1 MTETPMTE
9 TPMTDARTFDT
20 PLTRHAHIRVPLICG
35 PMYPCS
41 NPELV
46 AAVSAAGALGI
57 VQPIALTYVHGYD
70 FREGL
75 RTINRLSGGAP
86 IGFNALIEASSKTY
100 HNRMMKWVDIALEE
114 GVRFFLTSL
123 GNPQWVCDRVHAAG
137 GVVYHD
143 VTELKWAQKGRDG
156 GVDGLVAVNREAGGH
171 TGSRDP
177 RALLDEVGGLGLPV
191 VAAGGVGAPAQF
203 KALIDMGYAGVQLGT
218 RFIAT
223 PECNS
228 DDAYKYAIVEAH
240 SRDIVLTERLTGVP
254 VSVIRTPYVEKL
266 GTKVGPISRWMFKG
280 RKTKHWIRT
289 VYALRSLRQLKRSSV
304 DGATQ
309 DYWQAGRSVDAIH
322 EITPAGEIVRAFA
335 SALTGA
341 AVQAV
346 LVVALLLGGGQAVD
360 AQQIT
365 TKGLRAPVTLARD
378 SAGIVH
384 IEAAN
389 EHDLFFAQGYSAAR
403 DRLFQLELW
412 RRQATGTMAEV
423 LGARWVPRD
432 RASRLLRYR
441 GSMATELAHYHPRGA
456 TIIGAFVD
464 GVNAYI
470 DQVRANPSL
479 MPPELTWLGIAPQH
493 WTPAVV
499 ISRHNALASNAA
511 DEPTT
516 ARAVREIGE
525 AAVARRKRY
534 ELSPVRLSLDSLV
547 ARALDAA
554 PGARMLSDYNDFKQS
569 PNFRTAELPEALR
582 RVAPPADT
590 ATPGFDRWESNN
602 WVIAGS
608 RTASGKPIVANDPHR
623 TIAAPSLRYMVHL
636 KAPGWDVIGG
646 GEPAIPGVAIGHNQH
661 GAWGLTIFGIDAE
674 DLYTY
679 DLDAKNARAYR
690 YRGAS
695 ERMREIID
703 TIRVKGA
710 APVVVT
716 LQYTRHGPV
725 LMSDSVKRVAVALRA
740 AWLEPGGAPYLASLR
755 LDQARSWPEART
767 ALSFARM
774 PALNWIWADTS
785 GAIGWQSAGIAPI
798 RKNWDGLVPVPGDGR
813 FEWSGFLPIPQL
825 PHETSPSRGYVG
837 TANALNV
844 EASYPNANA
853 LARTWA
859 EPFRRDRLLEVL
871 DTTRKATL
879 SQMMALQHDET
890 PLAARALV
898 PLIKQIALTN
908 AASIAA
914 RDTLL
919 RWNGVLSANS
929 RGAAIYAAW
938 ERKLLTHTADI
949 VLPLEARPLLRTVSL
964 AQTIEWLT
972 SPDSLL
978 GENPTVARDFILFRA
993 FNEAVSDLSRRF
1005 GTNMADWRYGDAKM
1019 HYARIAH
1026 PLDVVIADSIRPRL
1040 SPGPLARGGYANTL
1054 NATGNTDNQTAGASF
1069 RVVMDLANWDGAM
1082 VTNTPGQSGDPRSPY
1097 YNNLFGPWARGEY
1110 APLPYSPAAVKARTA
1125 ETIVLQP

>member
-1 MTETPMTE
+1 MTYTG
-9 TPMTDARTFDT
+9 AFDT
-20 PLTRHAHIRVPLICG
+20 PLTRHAGIRVPLICG

-46 AAVSAAGALGI
+46 AAVSAAGGLGI
-57 VQPIALTYVHGYD
+57 VQPISLTYVHGYD

-100 HNRMMKWVDIALEE
+100 HNRMIKWVDIALEE

-123 GNPQWVCDRVHAAG
+123 GNPKWVCERVHAVG

-177 RALLDEVGGLGLPV
+177 RALLDEVQPLGLPV
-191 VAAGGVGAPAQF
+191 VAAGGVGDAAQF
-203 KALIDMGYAGVQLGT
+203 KALLDMGYAGVQLGT

-228 DDAYKYAIVEAH
+228 DDAYKYAIVEAN

-254 VSVIRTPYVEKL
+254 VSVIRTPYVERL
-266 GTKVGPISRWMFKG
+266 GTTVGPFARWMFKG

-289 VYALRSLRQLKRSSV
+289 FYALRSLRQLKRSSV

-322 EITPAGEIVRAFA
+322 EIKPAGDIVREFA
-335 SALTGA
+335 SALSGA
-341 AVQAV
+341 AGKAV
-346 LVVALLLGGGQAVD
+346 VLLALMLSAPRDGH
-360 AQQIT
+360 AQSIT

-384 IEAAN
+384 IEATN

-412 RRQATGTMAEV
+412 RRQATGTMAEA
-423 LGARWVPRD
+423 LGPRWVSRD

-441 GSMATELAHYHPRGA
+441 GSMDTELAHYHPQGA
-456 TIIGAFVD
+456 AIIGAFVE
-464 GVNAYI
+464 GVNAYV
-470 DQVRANPSL
+470 DHVRANPTL
-479 MPPELTWLGIAPQH
+479 MPPELTWLGITPQH

-516 ARAVREIGE
+516 ARAVRAIGE

-534 ELSPVRLSLDSLV
+534 ELSPVRLQLDSLV
-547 ARALDAA
+547 ARVLDAVS
-554 PGARMLSDYNDFKQS
+554 GASMLSAYNDFKQV

-582 RVAPPADT
+582 RVSPPLDT
-590 ATPGFDRWESNN
+590 SSPGFDRWESNN

-646 GEPAIPGVAIGHNQH
+646 GEPAIPGVAIGHNEH

-674 DLYTY
+674 DLYSY
-679 DLDAKNARAYR
+679 ELDAKDPRAYR
-690 YRGAS
+690 YGGVS
-695 ERMREIID
+695 ERMREITD

-710 APVVVT
+710 TSVVVT

-725 LMSDSVKRVAVALRA
+725 LVSHRAKRIAVALRA

-755 LDQARSWPEART
+755 LDQARTWSEART
-767 ALSFARM
+767 ALSFAHM

-785 GAIGWQSAGIAPI
+785 GTIGWQSAGIAPI

-844 EASYPNANA
+844 ESSYAHANA

-859 EPFRRDRLLEVL
+859 EPFRRDRLLQVL
-871 DTTRKATL
+871 DTTRRATL
-879 SQMMALQHDET
+879 AQMMALQHDET

-898 PLIKQIALTN
+898 SLIKEIDFTS
-908 AASIAA
+908 AASKAA

-919 RWNGVLSANS
+919 RWDGVLTASS

-972 SPDSLL
+972 HPDSLL
-978 GENPTVARDFILFRA
+978 GENPNVARDFILFRS

-1005 GTNMADWRYGDAKM
+1005 GRDIADWRYGDAKM
-1019 HYARIAH
+1019 HHVRIAH
-1026 PLDVVIADSIRPRL
+1026 PLDVVLADSIRARL

-1054 NATGNTDNQTAGASF
+1054 NATGNSDNQTAGASF
-1069 RVVMDLANWDGAM
+1069 RVVMDLANWDSAM

-1097 YNNLFGPWARGEY
+1097 YSNLFGPWARGEY
-1110 APLPYSPAAVKARTA
+1110 SPLPYSPRAVKARTA
-1125 ETIVLQP
+1125 ETVVLRP

>member
-1 MTETPMTE
+1 M
-9 TPMTDARTFDT
+9 
-20 PLTRHAHIRVPLICG
+20 
-35 PMYPCS
+35 
-41 NPELV
+41 
-46 AAVSAAGALGI
+46 
-57 VQPIALTYVHGYD
+57 
-70 FREGL
+70 
-75 RTINRLSGGAP
+75 
-86 IGFNALIEASSKTY
+86 
-100 HNRMMKWVDIALEE
+100 
-114 GVRFFLTSL
+114 
-123 GNPQWVCDRVHAAG
+123 
-137 GVVYHD
+137 
-143 VTELKWAQKGRDG
+143 
-156 GVDGLVAVNREAGGH
+156 
-171 TGSRDP
+171 
-177 RALLDEVGGLGLPV
+177 
-191 VAAGGVGAPAQF
+191 
-203 KALIDMGYAGVQLGT
+203 
-218 RFIAT
+218 
-223 PECNS
+223 
-228 DDAYKYAIVEAH
+228 
-240 SRDIVLTERLTGVP
+240 
-254 VSVIRTPYVEKL
+254 
-266 GTKVGPISRWMFKG
+266 
-280 RKTKHWIRT
+280 
-289 VYALRSLRQLKRSSV
+289 
-304 DGATQ
+304 
-309 DYWQAGRSVDAIH
+309 
-322 EITPAGEIVRAFA
+322 
-335 SALTGA
+335 
-341 AVQAV
+341 
-346 LVVALLLGGGQAVD
+346 
-360 AQQIT
+360 
-365 TKGLRAPVTLARD
+365 
-378 SAGIVH
+378 
-384 IEAAN
+384 
-389 EHDLFFAQGYSAAR
+389 
-403 DRLFQLELW
+403 
-412 RRQATGTMAEV
+412 
-423 LGARWVPRD
+423 
-432 RASRLLRYR
+432 LRYR
-441 GSMATELAHYHPRGA
+441 GSMTTELAHYHPRGA
-456 TIIGAFVD
+456 TIIGAFVN
-464 GVNAYI
+464 GVNAYV
-470 DQVRANPSL
+470 DQVRANPRL
-479 MPPELTWLGIAPQH
+479 MPQELTWLGITPQH

-534 ELSPVRLSLDSLV
+534 ELSPVRLELDSLV

-554 PGARMLSDYNDFKQS
+554 PGASMLAAYNDFKQA
-569 PNFRTAELPEALR
+569 PTFRTAELPEALR
-582 RVAPPADT
+582 RAAPPLDT
-590 ATPGFDRWESNN
+590 ATPSFDRWESNN

-646 GEPAIPGVAIGHNQH
+646 GEPAIPGVAIGHNEH

-679 DLDAKNARAYR
+679 ALDAKDRRAYR

-695 ERMREIID
+695 ERMREVRD

-725 LMSDSVKRVAVALRA
+725 VMTDSVKRIAVALRA

-755 LDQARSWPEART
+755 LDQARTWSEART

-813 FEWSGFLPIPQL
+813 FEWSGFLPISQL

-844 EASYPNANA
+844 DASYAHSNA

-859 EPFRRDRLLEVL
+859 EPFRRDRLTEVL
-871 DTTRKATL
+871 DTTRQATL

-890 PLAARALV
+890 ALPARALV
-898 PLIKQIALTN
+898 PLIKQIALTS
-908 AASIAA
+908 AAAMAA

-929 RGAAIYAAW
+929 RGAAIYVAW
-938 ERKLLTHTADI
+938 ERKLLTHTANM

-964 AQTIEWLT
+964 SQTIEWLT
-972 SPDSLL
+972 HPDSLL
-978 GENPTVARDFILFRA
+978 GENPTVARNFILFRS

-1005 GTNMADWRYGDAKM
+1005 GKDMADWRYGDATM
-1019 HYARIAH
+1019 HHVRIAH
-1026 PLDVVIADSIRPRL
+1026 PLDGVIADSIRPRL

-1097 YNNLFGPWARGEY
+1097 YSNLFAPWVRGEY
-1110 APLPYSPAAVKARTA
+1110 APLPYSPRAVKARTA
-1125 ETIVLQP
+1125 EMVVLRP